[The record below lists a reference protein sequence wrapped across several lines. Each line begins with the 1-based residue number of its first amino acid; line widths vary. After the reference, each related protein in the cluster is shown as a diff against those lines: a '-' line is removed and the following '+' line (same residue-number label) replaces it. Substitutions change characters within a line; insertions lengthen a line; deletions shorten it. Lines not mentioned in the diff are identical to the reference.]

1 MTTFKSQAT
10 QKSEEKEFV
19 PVRAQNIGGSRH
31 AETFLKENKLE
42 KNKYTVE
49 VLREPGSTL
58 TGENIRNIL
67 LDKGT
72 DISDKTEL
80 LLMFAARA
88 EMIKEHLAKANEDI
102 VLCDRYYHASIA
114 YQGYGRKLPLDLID
128 SLIININCPI
138 PDLTIIYD
146 LDVNL
151 GFKRKAKDDIDR
163 IESSGINFFEDV
175 RKGYQQIA
183 NEREEVVILDASE
196 SIEILNQQTKDLIE
210 PLI

>member
-1 MTTFKSQAT
+1 MKLISFEGIEGVGKST
-10 QKSEEKEFV
+10 QINLILEWLTSKGLS
-19 PVRAQNIGGSRH
+19 S
-31 AETFLKENKLE
+31 KL
-42 KNKYTVE
+42 
-49 VLREPGSTL
+49 LREPGSTEF
-58 TGENIRNIL
+58 GEKIRELLLSKDYNI
-67 LDKGT
+67 
-72 DISDKTEL
+72 SAQTEL
-80 LLMFAARA
+80 FLMFAARA

-128 SLIININCPI
+128 SLVLNINCPI

-151 GFKRKAKDDIDR
+151 GFKRKVKDDIDR

-183 NEREEVVILDASE
+183 NEREEVVILDASK
-196 SIEILNQQTKDLIE
+196 SIEILNQQTKALIE